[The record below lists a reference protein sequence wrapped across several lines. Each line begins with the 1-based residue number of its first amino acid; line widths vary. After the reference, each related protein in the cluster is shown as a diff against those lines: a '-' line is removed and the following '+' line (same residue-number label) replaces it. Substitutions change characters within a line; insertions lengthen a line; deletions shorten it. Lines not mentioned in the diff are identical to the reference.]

1 MTLLLK
7 TLLMQVTHLGHPKQS
22 YKQDAMCLPDYKD
35 DRYIRPSKT
44 LFPTLPNITSE
55 KCDFT
60 LRQLANVITEL
71 KIYIT

>member
-22 YKQDAMCLPDYKD
+22 YAMCLLDYKD
-35 DRYIRPSKT
+35 DRYIRHSKT